1 MATISLRAYNHEIEE
16 MIAHNQFDQAIAHC
30 RNILKSY
37 PKHIDTYRLL
47 GKAFLENQ
55 RYGDAGDIF
64 QRVLSSFPE
73 DFISHVGMSIIRED
87 EGNLDDAL
95 WHMERAFELQPSNN
109 AVQGELRRLHGKREG
124 VEPSKIRLTRGALA
138 HMYIRGD
145 LFPQAIAELK
155 IALTEDPT
163 RFDLQTSL
171 AKAYYLSGQLAE
183 AAKIS
188 NEIINKL
195 PYSFEANRILA
206 EIYKKSD
213 RKEEA
218 QPYLEKLFELDPYFA
233 YVTDNIPTPE
243 QVNEE
248 AVTLEKLEWQ
258 PGTPM
263 PVSSSQPAWAASI
276 GISIENQILK
286 EDNIPD
292 WLLSSQEESKKESQE
307 EESIFSTSEMPE
319 KESEIPT
326 EWSTPEPSIE
336 STIGEVEPPLESMQ
350 TSDVFLPQE
359 KQMESEGIQEFSEE
373 KGISDIG
380 TEMERP
386 EEFAPTEIPDWLRS
400 LAPDQSKEPEEP
412 QMETPSI
419 VSSSEKE
426 YSWLD
431 EINPEEGNPEE
442 PFIDK
447 EPFVISSEESEQIPS
462 WLQQMSEE
470 TVISEEES
478 VEPENELLSQA
489 LTSEEIEVPIESEP
503 KDEFSWLSEP
513 EAGQPERESL
523 EEGGIWL
530 EEPDEENLPFTS
542 DEEEIEPAVE
552 VELPEWLSRM
562 KEDMENHISEPKPEQ
577 EIPDW
582 INRID
587 EPPVSEEDT
596 KPSRLLRNLQQNPPT
611 SSSETIPEITTPE
624 PAEIPEETPFSAIFT

>member
-206 EIYKKSD
+206 EVYKKSD

-233 YVTDNIPTPE
+233 YVTDNIQTPE

-248 AVTLEKLEWQ
+248 AVTLEKLERQ
-258 PGTPM
+258 PGSPM
-263 PVSSSQPAWAASI
+263 PVSSSQPAWAAS
-276 GISIENQILK
+276 
-286 EDNIPD
+286 
-292 WLLSSQEESKKESQE
+292 
-307 EESIFSTSEMPE
+307 
-319 KESEIPT
+319 
-326 EWSTPEPSIE
+326 
-336 STIGEVEPPLESMQ
+336 
-350 TSDVFLPQE
+350 
-359 KQMESEGIQEFSEE
+359 
-373 KGISDIG
+373 
-380 TEMERP
+380 
-386 EEFAPTEIPDWLRS
+386 
-400 LAPDQSKEPEEP
+400 
-412 QMETPSI
+412 
-419 VSSSEKE
+419 
-426 YSWLD
+426 
-431 EINPEEGNPEE
+431 
-442 PFIDK
+442 
-447 EPFVISSEESEQIPS
+447 
-462 WLQQMSEE
+462 
-470 TVISEEES
+470 
-478 VEPENELLSQA
+478 
-489 LTSEEIEVPIESEP
+489 
-503 KDEFSWLSEP
+503 
-513 EAGQPERESL
+513 
-523 EEGGIWL
+523 
-530 EEPDEENLPFTS
+530 
-542 DEEEIEPAVE
+542 
-552 VELPEWLSRM
+552 
-562 KEDMENHISEPKPEQ
+562 
-577 EIPDW
+577 
-582 INRID
+582 
-587 EPPVSEEDT
+587 
-596 KPSRLLRNLQQNPPT
+596 
-611 SSSETIPEITTPE
+611 
-624 PAEIPEETPFSAIFT
+624 